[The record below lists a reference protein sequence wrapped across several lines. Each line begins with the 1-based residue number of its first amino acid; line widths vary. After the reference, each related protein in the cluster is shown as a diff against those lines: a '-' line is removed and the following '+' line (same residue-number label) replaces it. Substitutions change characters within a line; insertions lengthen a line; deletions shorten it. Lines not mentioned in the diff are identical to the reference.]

1 MRKILSLLTA
11 ILFAGSLMAA
21 DATMAA
27 GTNASSATVNEKAAI
42 KCGTS
47 KAAGDMTITVGAGA
61 TKLTVYAAAW
71 KGVTGASIAIAA
83 PEGVTATPASLALT
97 ADDGITNNSPF
108 TLVGNEENFKF
119 VVTLT
124 GVTEDAVLTLSC
136 AKRFVVWGA
145 TYSTVPTAIDNNE
158 VEMKAV
164 KRIVNGQLF
173 IEKNGVLYNAQGAVV
188 R

>member
-1 MRKILSLLTA
+1 M
-11 ILFAGSLMAA
+11 
-21 DATMAA
+21 
-27 GTNASSATVNEKAAI
+27 VNDNEGI
-42 KCGTS
+42 KCGTT
-47 KAAGDMTITVGAGA
+47 KAAGDMTITVGEGA
-61 TKLTVYAAAW
+61 TQLTLYAAAW
-71 KGVTGASIAIAA
+71 KGVTDGVVSIAA
-83 PEGVTATPASLALT
+83 PEGVTVNPASLTLT

-108 TLVGNEENFKF
+108 TLVGDEENFKF

-145 TYSTVPTAIDNNE
+145 TYATVPTAIDNNE

-173 IEKNGVLYNAQGAVV
+173 IEKNGVIYNAQGAVV